1 MDLDPNNNMIVL
13 GFEYA
18 LSYENIKKLKSDY
31 QEYKNRPNSS
41 EENADIFNEFLEK
54 EYWSSTEIFT
64 TKLILPSLDVIG
76 IIWSTKPTFNPL
88 IVTALDG
95 SNPETLSYFTK
106 KKLSVENTFFPFK
119 N

>member
-18 LSYENIKKLKSDY
+18 LSYENINIIKSDY

-54 EYWSSTEIFT
+54 EYT
-64 TKLILPSLDVIG
+64 
-76 IIWSTKPTFNPL
+76 N
-88 IVTALDG
+88 
-95 SNPETLSYFTK
+95 YFK
-106 KKLSVENTFFPFK
+106 INKYSFEYNISEKKLNEKNFIRLDDENISIRKRK
-119 N
+119 NTLEKNFRII